1 MGVVGSAE
9 RQPLAIAKLLRE
21 DVDGIVDDWREL
33 CRWDPMLPPQSNPPI
48 AAALVS
54 ALADAVEHP
63 QPLGWGPDPEM
74 EKVVGAFTLSAGS
87 LDVAIGQLVCLGE
100 SLRRRLF
107 DRIPDG
113 EADETHLRLEMIIDR
128 AIGAAAQQAAAR
140 AEMQTLIDSP
150 TGLLNSYALERDL
163 RRELARSVRYRRP
176 VCVVVMCVEDED
188 ALQAFAN
195 ALREGVR
202 AGDLAYRVSDNAPAA
217 ILAEAATSGGHTVA
231 ARLEAGGAP
240 AFTYGVAGHP
250 DDGDNHEVL
259 LDVARQRARPNTIS

>member
-1 MGVVGSAE
+1 MGTSE
-9 RQPLAIAKLLRE
+9 RQPLAIAKLLR
-21 DVDGIVDDWREL
+21 DDLDGIVHEWREL

-54 ALADAVEHP
+54 PLADAIEHP

-107 DRIPDG
+107 DRIPDS
-113 EADETHLRLEMIIDR
+113 EVDETHLRLEMIIDR

-140 AEMQTLIDSP
+140 AEMQTLIDSS
-150 TGLLNSYALERDL
+150 TGLLNAYALERDL
-163 RRELARSVRYRRP
+163 RRELARSLRYRRP
-176 VCVVVMCVEDED
+176 LCIVVMCVADEETVQV
-188 ALQAFAN
+188 AAS

-202 AGDLAYRVSDNAPAA
+202 AGALASRMASDELAA
-217 ILAEAATSGGHTVA
+217 VLAEATPDVGEAVV
-231 ARLEAGGAP
+231 ARLEAGG
-240 AFTYGVAGHP
+240 
-250 DDGDNHEVL
+250 
-259 LDVARQRARPNTIS
+259 

>member
-1 MGVVGSAE
+1 MRAMGNAD
-9 RQPLAIAKLLRE
+9 RRPLAIAKLLR
-21 DVDGIVDDWREL
+21 DDMDGIVDAWREL

-54 ALADAVEHP
+54 ALAEALEHP

-74 EKVVGAFTLSAGS
+74 EKVVGAFTLSAGT

-107 DRIPDG
+107 DRIPED
-113 EADETHLRLEMIIDR
+113 EVDETHLRLEMIIDR

-150 TGLLNSYALERDL
+150 TGLLNRYALERDL

-176 VCVVVMCVEDED
+176 VCLLVMRVVEETTVE
-188 ALQAFAN
+188 AFA
-195 ALREGVR
+195 ACLREGVR
-202 AGDLAYRVSDNAPAA
+202 AGDLAYRVGDDELAA
-217 ILAEAATSGGHTVA
+217 VLAEASPDVGEVVVG
-231 ARLEAGGAP
+231 RLVAGGAP
-240 AFTYGVAGHP
+240 PFTYGIAAHPEDSEDPEALLEVA
-250 DDGDNHEVL
+250 V
-259 LDVARQRARPNTIS
+259 QRAQP

>member
-1 MGVVGSAE
+1 MATSE
-9 RQPLAIAKLLRE
+9 RRPLAIAGLLRA
-21 DVDGIVDDWREL
+21 DVEGIVNDWREL

-54 ALADAVEHP
+54 ALADALEHP

-87 LDVAIGQLVCLGE
+87 LDIAIGELVCLGE

-107 DRIPDG
+107 DRIPEG
-113 EADETHLRLEMIIDR
+113 EVDETHLRLEMIIDR

-140 AEMQTLIDSP
+140 AEMQTATDTS
-150 TGLLNSYALERDL
+150 TGLLNGYALDRDL

-176 VCVVVMCVEDED
+176 VAVLVMCVAGED
-188 ALQAFAN
+188 ALNSVAG

-202 AGDLAYRVSDNAPAA
+202 AGDLAYRA
-217 ILAEAATSGGHTVA
+217 
-231 ARLEAGGAP
+231 
-240 AFTYGVAGHP
+240 
-250 DDGDNHEVL
+250 DD
-259 LDVARQRARPNTIS
+259 

>member
-1 MGVVGSAE
+1 VGSGE
-9 RQPLAIAKLLRE
+9 RQPLAIAKLLR
-21 DVDGIVDDWREL
+21 DDLDGIVDDWREL

-54 ALADAVEHP
+54 ALADAIEHP

-113 EADETHLRLEMIIDR
+113 EVDETHMRLEMIIDR

-140 AEMQTLIDSP
+140 AQKQTLIDTS
-150 TGLLNSYALERDL
+150 TGLLNYYALERDL

-176 VCVVVMCVEDED
+176 VCVVVLSVPEEGT
-188 ALQAFAN
+188 LQAVAS

-202 AGDLAYRVSDNAPAA
+202 AGDLAYRVSDDELAA
-217 ILAEAATSGGHTVA
+217 ILAEAAPSVGHTVA

-240 AFTYGVAGHP
+240 AFTFGVAGHP
-250 DDGDNHEVL
+250 DDGDDPEVL
-259 LDVARQRARPNTIS
+259 LDVARRRARRA

>member
-1 MGVVGSAE
+1 MGSAA
-9 RQPLAIAKLLRE
+9 RQPLAIAKLLR
-21 DVDGIVDDWREL
+21 DDINGIVDAWREL

-54 ALADAVEHP
+54 ALADALEHP

-87 LDVAIGQLVCLGE
+87 LDIAIGQLVCLGE

-107 DRIPDG
+107 DRIPDA
-113 EADETHLRLEMIIDR
+113 EVDETHLRLEMIIDR

-140 AEMQTLIDSP
+140 AEMQTLIDSS
-150 TGLLNSYALERDL
+150 TGLLNCYALERDL

-176 VCVVVMCVEDED
+176 LCLLVLCVPEEEAIP
-188 ALQAFAN
+188 ALAG

-202 AGDLAYRVSDNAPAA
+202 AGDLAYRAA
-217 ILAEAATSGGHTVA
+217 DDELAAVLAESSLATGDIVA
-231 ARLEAGGAP
+231 ARLEAGGLP
-240 AFTYGVAGHP
+240 EFTYGTAAFP
-250 DDGDNHEVL
+250 EDGEDPEEL
-259 LDVARQRARPNTIS
+259 LELARQRARRS

>member
-1 MGVVGSAE
+1 MGNAE
-9 RQPLAIAKLLRE
+9 RQPLAIAKLLRD

-54 ALADAVEHP
+54 ALADALGHP

-87 LDVAIGQLVCLGE
+87 LDIAIGQLVCLGE

-113 EADETHLRLEMIIDR
+113 EVDETHLRLEMIIDR

-150 TGLLNSYALERDL
+150 TGLLNRYALERDL
-163 RRELARSVRYRRP
+163 RRELARSVRYKRP
-176 VCVVVMCVEDED
+176 VCLLVIRVPAEN
-188 ALQAFAN
+188 ALQAFAT
-195 ALREGVR
+195 ALRDGVR
-202 AGDLAYRVSDNAPAA
+202 AGDLAYRVDADELAA
-217 ILAEAATSGGHTVA
+217 VLAESTATVGETVV
-231 ARLEAGGAP
+231 ARLTAAGLP
-240 AFTYGVAGHP
+240 AFTYGIAAHP
-250 DDGDNHEVL
+250 DDGEDPEEML
-259 LDVARQRARPNTIS
+259 ELARQRASASA

>member
-1 MGVVGSAE
+1 MGNAE
-9 RQPLAIAKLLRE
+9 RQPLAIAKLLR
-21 DVDGIVDDWREL
+21 DDLDGTVDDWREL

-54 ALADAVEHP
+54 ALADAIEHP

-87 LDVAIGQLVCLGE
+87 LDIAIGQLVCLGE

-113 EADETHLRLEMIIDR
+113 EVDETHLRLEMIIDR

-140 AEMQTLIDSP
+140 AEMQTATDTS
-150 TGLLNSYALERDL
+150 TGLLNSHALDRDL

-176 VCVVVMCVEDED
+176 VCVVVLCLADED
-188 ALQAFAN
+188 GVQSFAG
-195 ALREGVR
+195 ALRDGVR
-202 AGDLAYRVSDNAPAA
+202 AGDLAYRMGGDELAA
-217 ILAEAATSGGHTVA
+217 ILAESD
-231 ARLEAGGAP
+231 P
-240 AFTYGVAGHP
+240 AV
-250 DDGDNHEVL
+250 GD
-259 LDVARQRARPNTIS
+259 T

>member
-1 MGVVGSAE
+1 MDSSD
-9 RQPLAIAKLLRE
+9 RNPLAIAKLLR
-21 DVDGIVDDWREL
+21 DDIDGIVDDWREL

-54 ALADAVEHP
+54 ALADALDHP

-107 DRIPDG
+107 DRIPAD

-140 AEMQTLIDSP
+140 AEMQTLIDTP
-150 TGLLNSYALERDL
+150 TGLLNRYALERDL

-176 VCVVVMCVEDED
+176 VCVLVICFNAEDPD
-188 ALQAFAN
+188 AVTPLAS
-195 ALREGVR
+195 ALRDGVR
-202 AGDLAYRVSDNAPAA
+202 AGDLAYRVADNELAA
-217 ILAEAATSGGHTVA
+217 ILAESMADVGAAVA
-231 ARLEAGGAP
+231 ARLEADGAP
-240 AFTYGVAGHP
+240 TFTYGIASHP
-250 DDGDNHEVL
+250 DDGEDPEVL
-259 LDVARQRARPNTIS
+259 LDVARRRAIQP